1 MLKIKNNIDLIELE
15 IFNFYD
21 MGNCY
26 QKYLEFGVQLYVDK
40 QTRIIT
46 RNAPYDARYMPN
58 KDEISDLIKADIVE
72 DVAEEITYAYGVNL
86 EEDIIIIEKQQKRI
100 AELEQELAEKTAKLE
115 FANKEIERLKA
126 SNCYIH
132 DLHNNLYREYQKKN
146 DELYKNQK
154 QLDQANERLKGAI
167 VPKFKVGQKI
177 WYIDRYGIQKDTIIS
192 FTYFSIQNEIL
203 YKMSDEI
210 IDYREEYIFA
220 TEQEAQAKLKEI
232 QGNG

>member
-46 RNAPYDARYMPN
+46 RNAPYDARYIPN

-86 EEDIIIIEKQQKRI
+86 EEDIIIIEKQQKCI
-100 AELEQELAEKTAKLE
+100 AELEKELAELKEKAIVPRFKRQEIVYCFSYGKIQLFNVVAYLDNQITLCENRETGKLE
-115 FANKEIERLKA
+115 FV
-126 SNCYIH
+126 
-132 DLHNNLYREYQKKN
+132 DNNYLC
-146 DELYKNQK
+146 L
-154 QLDQANERLKGAI
+154 
-167 VPKFKVGQKI
+167 
-177 WYIDRYGIQKDTIIS
+177 
-192 FTYFSIQNEIL
+192 
-203 YKMSDEI
+203 
-210 IDYREEYIFA
+210 

-232 QGNG
+232 QGNE

>member
-46 RNAPYDARYMPN
+46 RNAPYDARYIPN

-100 AELEQELAEKTAKLE
+100 AELKKDLEFTTKTANELIEIKHKLEQELAEL
-115 FANKEIERLKA
+115 KEK
-126 SNCYIH
+126 
-132 DLHNNLYREYQKKN
+132 
-146 DELYKNQK
+146 
-154 QLDQANERLKGAI
+154 AI
-167 VPKFKVGQKI
+167 VPRFRIGQTLFMIPTLFNSLKHI
-177 WYIDRYGIQKDTIIS
+177 TEYELLRLTLSDIGIRYELSIKNKEKGIEPYYCASEDMFDIS
-192 FTYFSIQNEIL
+192 IFT
-203 YKMSDEI
+203 
-210 IDYREEYIFA
+210 
-220 TEQEAQAKLKEI
+220 TEQEALNKLKEI
-232 QGNG
+232 QRNE

>member
-46 RNAPYDARYMPN
+46 RNAPYDARYIPN

-100 AELEQELAEKTAKLE
+100 AELEKDLEFTTKTANELIEIKHKLEQELAELKEMSNLIWIDLFHLNNDNNEWTKSL
-115 FANKEIERLKA
+115 NK
-126 SNCYIH
+126 
-132 DLHNNLYREYQKKN
+132 
-146 DELYKNQK
+146 YK
-154 QLDQANERLKGAI
+154 E
-167 VPKFKVGQKI
+167 
-177 WYIDRYGIQKDTIIS
+177 
-192 FTYFSIQNEIL
+192 
-203 YKMSDEI
+203 
-210 IDYREEYIFA
+210 
-220 TEQEAQAKLKEI
+220 EAQAKLKEI
-232 QGNG
+232 QGNE

>member
-46 RNAPYDARYMPN
+46 RNAPYDARYIPN

-100 AELEQELAEKTAKLE
+100 AELEQELAIKDKMINL
-115 FANKEIERLKA
+115 IW
-126 SNCYIH
+126 I
-132 DLHNNLYREYQKKN
+132 DLFHLNNDNNDWTKSVAQYQK
-146 DELYKNQK
+146 E
-154 QLDQANERLKGAI
+154 AI
-167 VPKFKVGQKI
+167 
-177 WYIDRYGIQKDTIIS
+177 
-192 FTYFSIQNEIL
+192 E
-203 YKMSDEI
+203 
-210 IDYREEYIFA
+210 
-220 TEQEAQAKLKEI
+220 KLKE
-232 QGNG
+232 GDTNE

>member
-1 MLKIKNNIDLIELE
+1 MKIKNNIDLIELE

-46 RNAPYDARYMPN
+46 RNAPYDARYIPN

-100 AELEQELAEKTAKLE
+100 GELEQELAKYKDLQDQLGLENVDELEWFVMLDLLTDNEKNMHILDLHRKLAE
-115 FANKEIERLKA
+115 LKEKAILPKFRIGQKVWSIFVGDYKEICYLEITHIMKSKSGIFYQD
-126 SNCYIH
+126 SN
-132 DLHNNLYREYQKKN
+132 NNAYWFNEKN
-146 DELYKNQK
+146 TFL
-154 QLDQANERLKGAI
+154 
-167 VPKFKVGQKI
+167 
-177 WYIDRYGIQKDTIIS
+177 S
-192 FTYFSIQNEIL
+192 
-203 YKMSDEI
+203 
-210 IDYREEYIFA
+210 
-220 TEQEAQAKLKEI
+220 EQEAQAKLKELK
-232 QGNG
+232 GNE